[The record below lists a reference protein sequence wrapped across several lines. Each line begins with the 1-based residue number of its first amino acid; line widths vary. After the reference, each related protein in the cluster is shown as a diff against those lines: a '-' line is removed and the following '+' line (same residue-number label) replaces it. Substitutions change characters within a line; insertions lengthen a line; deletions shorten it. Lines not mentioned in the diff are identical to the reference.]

1 MDSELILTLVIVVIV
16 AAIVIITSGVKI
28 VQPYEQAV
36 YMRLGKFVRVLNQ
49 GLNFVCPLINEVVK
63 LDLRTEVL
71 DVPKQE
77 VITKDNSPVD
87 VDAVIYIKVT
97 DPKNAFFEVTNY
109 RLATVNLAQTTL
121 RSIIGEMELD
131 EILSS
136 REKINV
142 SLRDIL
148 DENTDKWGVKIEAV
162 EIREVDPARKVKDSM
177 EEQTSSERRRRAAIL
192 EADGLKRAAILE
204 AEGKKKSRILEAEG
218 LRQSMILEAEGK
230 RIATILEGQGEAQR
244 LRIMSV
250 GAASMDS
257 KALSVLSMQT
267 LQEVGKGESSKF
279 FFPMEL
285 TRLVDGISD
294 YIGSAAA
301 VPDRQ
306 VSDTDDIRKAVG
318 DPDEIL
324 GPIPTPEEI
333 AEATEKLDQLM
344 KEEMEDVG
352 EVISKEPKTRSP
364 EA

>member
-1 MDSELILTLVIVVIV
+1 MSVDILLAVVFVVMI

-28 VQPYEQAV
+28 VQPYEQAI
-36 YMRLGKFVRVLNQ
+36 YMRLGKFVRVLGQ
-49 GLNFVCPLINEVVK
+49 GLNIVCPLINKVVK
-63 LDLRTEVL
+63 MDLRTEVL

-77 VITKDNSPVD
+77 VITKDNSPEN

-97 DPKNAFFEVTNY
+97 DPKNAFFEVTDY

-136 REKINV
+136 REKINL

-148 DENTDKWGVKIEAV
+148 DESTDKWGVKIEAV

-177 EEQTSSERRRRAAIL
+177 EEQTSAERRRRAAIL
-192 EADGLKRAAILE
+192 QADGQKRAAILE

-230 RIATILEGQGEAQR
+230 RLATILEGQGEAQK
-244 LRIMSV
+244 LRILSV

-267 LQEVGKGESSKF
+267 IQEVGKGESSKI
-279 FFPMEL
+279 FFPMEV
-285 TRLVDGISD
+285 TRLVEGISE
-294 YIGSAAA
+294 YVGSAKQ
-301 VPDRQ
+301 VPDRE
-306 VSDTDDIRKAVG
+306 VSDVDSIKEAVG
-318 DPDEIL
+318 NPDDIL

-333 AEATEKLDQLM
+333 KAETDKLDAMM
-344 KEEMEDVG
+344 KDEMDDVD
-352 EVISKEPKTRSP
+352 EIVSKEPRV
-364 EA
+364 

>member
-1 MDSELILTLVIVVIV
+1 MTSEILLGVFIAVIAAVIVV
-16 AAIVIITSGVKI
+16 ITSGVKI
-28 VQPYEQAV
+28 VQPYEQAI
-36 YMRLGKFVRVLNQ
+36 YMRLGRYVRVLNQ
-49 GLNFVCPLINEVVK
+49 GLNIVCPLINQVVK
-63 LDLRTEVL
+63 MDLRTEVL

-77 VITKDNSPVD
+77 VITKDNSPVE

-97 DPKNAFFEVTNY
+97 DPKNAFFEVTDY

-177 EEQTSSERRRRAAIL
+177 EEQTSAERRRRAAIL

-230 RIATILEGQGEAQR
+230 RLATILEGQGEAQK

-250 GAASMDS
+250 GAATMDS
-257 KALSVLSMQT
+257 KAMSVLSMQT
-267 LQEVGKGESSKF
+267 LQKVGEGESSKI
-279 FFPMEL
+279 FFPMEV
-285 TRLVDGISD
+285 TRLVEGISD
-294 YIGSAAA
+294 YIGTARN
-301 VPDRQ
+301 VPDRE
-306 VSDTDDIRKAVG
+306 VSDVDGIRNAVG
-318 DPDEIL
+318 DSDDIL
-324 GPIPTPEEI
+324 GPIPSREEI
-333 AEATEKLDQLM
+333 ESETSKLDEM
-344 KEEMEDVG
+344 VREEMG
-352 EVISKEPKTRSP
+352 EVDEVLKEPKTKRTS
-364 EA
+364 E

>member
-1 MDSELILTLVIVVIV
+1 MDLILILVLIVIV
-16 AAIVIITSGVKI
+16 AAVIVITSGVKI
-28 VQPYEQAV
+28 VQPYEQAI

-49 GLNFVCPLINEVVK
+49 GLNIVCPLINEVVK
-63 LDLRTEVL
+63 MDLRTEVL

-77 VITKDNSPVD
+77 VITKDNSPVE

-97 DPKNAFFEVTNY
+97 DPRNAFFEVTNY

-177 EEQTSSERRRRAAIL
+177 EEQTSAERRRRAAIL

-204 AEGKKKSRILEAEG
+204 AEGKKRSRILEAEG

-230 RIATILEGQGEAQR
+230 RLATILEGQGEAQK
-244 LRIMSV
+244 LRILSV

-257 KALSVLSMQT
+257 KAMSVLSMQT

-285 TRLVDGISD
+285 TRLVEGVSD
-294 YIGSAAA
+294 YIGSANK

-306 VSDTDDIRKAVG
+306 VSDIEDVKNSIG
-318 DPDEIL
+318 DPDDIL
-324 GPIPTPEEI
+324 GPIPKPEELKS
-333 AEATEKLDQLM
+333 EKDKFKDETLTET
-344 KEEMEDVG
+344 EDVE
-352 EVISKEPKTRSP
+352 EVLSKEKMV
-364 EA
+364 